1 MLFWVTFISFWNFCF
16 DSLFSF
22 APVLFF
28 IFSWTIFKFDD
39 SLVFLSRKRHT
50 FYCFTTHLEKIVL
63 LLWCGAY
70 FTLLDVPSENWV
82 SLATKVVQIRGRTT
96 LLQLHVCK
104 LDKRRGHTI
113 LIEQTVCSLHH
124 LHLWLSS
131 SKNETF
137 WVIFKHSAS
146 LNLNLLVAHPVQW
159 PTFLHFSYK
168 IVIVIITP
176 VKEGWI
182 KGKLQIFFLVK
193 NFAKKPFLTTFH
205 DSTFFA
211 SNIHHVYVCLF
222 HFEQQTSP
230 LGSSNLLLITGL
242 Q

>member
-70 FTLLDVPSENWV
+70 FTLYSDVPSENWV

-113 LIEQTVCSLHH
+113 LIEQTVRSLHH
-124 LHLWLSS
+124 LHVGLSS
-131 SKNETF
+131 SKTR
-137 WVIFKHSAS
+137 
-146 LNLNLLVAHPVQW
+146 
-159 PTFLHFSYK
+159 
-168 IVIVIITP
+168 
-176 VKEGWI
+176 
-182 KGKLQIFFLVK
+182 
-193 NFAKKPFLTTFH
+193 
-205 DSTFFA
+205 
-211 SNIHHVYVCLF
+211 
-222 HFEQQTSP
+222 HFEWFLNTLQASIWTCWWHIRCNDP
-230 LGSSNLLLITGL
+230 LFCISHTKLLSL
-242 Q
+242 

>member
-1 MLFWVTFISFWNFCF
+1 MVENAIEGTLTFISFWNFCF

-70 FTLLDVPSENWV
+70 FTLRELSFFSNK
-82 SLATKVVQIRGRTT
+82 SCTNQRSYKT

-124 LHLWLSS
+124 LHVGLSS
-131 SKNETF
+131 SKTR
-137 WVIFKHSAS
+137 
-146 LNLNLLVAHPVQW
+146 
-159 PTFLHFSYK
+159 
-168 IVIVIITP
+168 
-176 VKEGWI
+176 
-182 KGKLQIFFLVK
+182 
-193 NFAKKPFLTTFH
+193 
-205 DSTFFA
+205 
-211 SNIHHVYVCLF
+211 
-222 HFEQQTSP
+222 HFEWF
-230 LGSSNLLLITGL
+230 
-242 Q
+242 